1 MVSQKLIN
9 QWMKNLNAVKIGEK
23 TWKINLTDKVFI
35 ELDWQHANHDF
46 GIDFLDVAP
55 LGKGRIL
62 ADYTGNLPA
71 QFLESIIDLAKDYAV
86 EQDIY
91 NHAHPSVTFRE
102 YITKKTGL
110 KFTLYSY

>member
-1 MVSQKLIN
+1 MISQKFLN
-9 QWMKNLNAVKIGEK
+9 QWAKELNAKKVSPKI
-23 TWKINLTDKVFI
+23 WNIDLTDKVFI
-35 ELDWQHANHDF
+35 ELNWQHANHDF

-62 ADYTGNLPA
+62 AGYTGNLPA

-102 YITKKTGL
+102 YITKRTGL